1 MEEGRSSSSSS
12 YSSSPFAAESNFREL
27 DDVFLQTQTRI
38 WLGEVLQTRL
48 DDNVNMSDLLADGEL
63 LFEMSGEVWRMLL
76 ARYKE
81 LRHIEAYKYE
91 PFASRKSSR
100 SYMPYSNVDSFFK
113 ICKILGLT
121 GIDLFSPSDVVEKKN
136 TRKVC
141 MCIRSLSKK
150 ARSKQLNVPDFDM
163 VTCTVAM
170 PTDNVGCIRRSLE
183 QSQRRFLSNANLNSD
198 QVLMANIKKK
208 NSVAVANKKFD
219 TCSEESVDDSD
230 CNSMIQADGS
240 TTTCSYGASSQINY
254 NLIDS
259 PGVSSVVEKYAPA
272 RHFSPSEKY
281 GHHMEFLFSDESS
294 ESSCLLLGED
304 DYQQDGFS
312 SSSCVDSSIHLSG
325 RTSPAKTIRHRNET
339 GALYFSDLD
348 LGNDVTNQLSIS
360 DLIFQETGNSSPIQ
374 LDGNDSYSREYRSP
388 SSHGSNSTPRTIENG
403 LRSNLFD
410 INDVEVSSAVEIK
423 PMSDVLKLDFDDQLD
438 ALYDIEVVLSPEFQ
452 DRRAH
457 LINNNESQNMFK
469 YKTPVHHPTSI
480 TDKPAINTEVNN
492 VGSSTKPFLSFSDA
506 HSCTTNNS
514 VYNVSYDERT
524 CMSVESKMENDKGK
538 WSQIESNALKDEH
551 CNQCLEL
558 LSGQSYSLLDFHPW
572 DQKGKCAV
580 GMIADDK
587 YGNNGHGT
595 SPQSVS
601 QEGLHVENASCNL
614 AKPTADTLVQDIKSD
629 VTNCDEEVFNATILE
644 SNQPDNHF
652 QSEPKSADEDCA
664 SQHWDRM
671 IQSNTA
677 QNRSTLDTASKN
689 HPLVHRDAACRPAT
703 IESILDEDSCSTTE
717 CLENLGCCSSQ
728 VCIDNR
734 NDSCCA
740 RNTCVTQNQDN
751 QKQGE
756 VDILAVENSDRTD
769 DQSAAT
775 HKPYGRLVLK
785 SVVRGTAVF
794 GALFLFHQLRKTR
807 REESNRELGKIKEEN
822 GVKLS
827 RQKQHKENRVNG
839 VYPANKLGF
848 GV

>member
-1 MEEGRSSSSSS
+1 MESCCS
-12 YSSSPFAAESNFREL
+12 
-27 DDVFLQTQTRI
+27 
-38 WLGEVLQTRL
+38 
-48 DDNVNMSDLLADGEL
+48 
-63 LFEMSGEVWRMLL
+63 FEISGEVWRMLL

-91 PFASRKSSR
+91 LFAPRKSSR
-100 SYMPYSNVDSFFK
+100 SYMPYSNVDSFLK

-150 ARSKQLNVPDFDM
+150 ARSRQLNVPDFDK

-170 PTDNVGCIRRSLE
+170 PTDNVGCIRRRLE

-198 QVLMANIKKK
+198 RVLTADLKKK
-208 NSVAVANKKFD
+208 NSVAASNKKFD

-240 TTTCSYGASSQINY
+240 TTTCSYGALSQINS

-259 PGVSSVVEKYAPA
+259 PGVSSVVEKYAPTQQ
-272 RHFSPSEKY
+272 FSPSEKY
-281 GHHMEFLFSDESS
+281 GHHMEFLFSNESS

-304 DYQQDGFS
+304 DYQQDGVS
-312 SSSCVDSSIHLSG
+312 SSSHVDSLIHLSG
-325 RTSPAKTIRHRNET
+325 RTSPARTIKHRNET
-339 GALYFSDLD
+339 GVTYFSDLD
-348 LGNDVTNQLSIS
+348 LENDVLEGCTGGSTQERSDLTDQLSIS
-360 DLIFQETGNSSPIQ
+360 DMIFQETGTSSPIQ
-374 LDGNDSYSREYRSP
+374 LDGNDSCSGEYRSP

-403 LRSNLFD
+403 FRSKHFD
-410 INDVEVSSAVEIK
+410 INDVEVSSAVGIK
-423 PMSDVLKLDFDDQLD
+423 PISDVLELDFDDQLD
-438 ALYDIEVVLSPEFQ
+438 APYDIKVVSSPEFL
-452 DRRAH
+452 DCRAH
-457 LINNNESQNMFK
+457 LMNNNVSQNMFK
-469 YKTPVHHPTSI
+469 YKTLAHHSTSI
-480 TDKPAINTEVNN
+480 TDKPAIDTEVNN
-492 VGSSTKPFLSFSDA
+492 VGSSTKHFLSFSGA
-506 HSCTTNNS
+506 HSCSTNNPD
-514 VYNVSYDERT
+514 YNVSNDERT
-524 CMSVESKMENDKGK
+524 CMSVESKVENDEGK

-558 LSGQSYSLLDFHPW
+558 LSGQSYSLLDFHLW

-580 GMIADDK
+580 GMIADDN
-587 YGNNGHGT
+587 YGNNSHGT

-614 AKPTADTLVQDIKSD
+614 AKPMADTLVPDMKSNFS
-629 VTNCDEEVFNATILE
+629 NCDKEVCNATISE
-644 SNQPDNHF
+644 SDQPA
-652 QSEPKSADEDCA
+652 PKSADEECA

-671 IQSNTA
+671 IQSNTD
-677 QNRSTLDTASKN
+677 QNRSRLDTVSEN
-689 HPLVHRDAACRPAT
+689 HPLVHQDAACPPDT

-717 CLENLGCCSSQ
+717 CLEKLGRCSSQ
-728 VCIDNR
+728 VCIDNK

-740 RNTCVTQNQDN
+740 RDTCDTQNQDN
-751 QKQGE
+751 QEHEE
-756 VDILAVENSDRTD
+756 VNILQDENPDRTD
-769 DQSAAT
+769 DLSAAT
-775 HKPYGRLVLK
+775 HKPYGRIVLK

-794 GALFLFHQLRKTR
+794 GALFLFLQLRKTWR
-807 REESNRELGKIKEEN
+807 DESKREPSKTKEEN

-827 RQKQHKENRVNG
+827 RQKQHKESGVNG
-839 VYPANKLGF
+839 VYPASKLGF